1 MRFLS
6 DILAKA
12 GLIVDGATT
21 LNNVPNA
28 TVDTDKFLVVDSG
41 VVKYRT
47 GAQLMS
53 DVLAQFQSD
62 YDYNITGNRNGS
74 NKTFTLSNNFVPGT
88 TKVYLNG
95 IRYTPGGS
103 YDYTEN
109 GTNQIVFTNAPDPG
123 DLIVVDYIKS

>member
-1 MRFLS
+1 MKFLS

-12 GLIVDGATT
+12 GLIVDGGTT

-47 GAQLMS
+47 GVQLMS
-53 DVLAQFQSD
+53 DVQALLQSD
-62 YDYNITGNRNGS
+62 YDFNISGIKDS
-74 NKTFTLSNNFVPGT
+74 VNKTFVLSANFMMGT
-88 TKVYLNG
+88 TKVYING
-95 IRYTPGGS
+95 LRLTPGAG
-103 YDYTEN
+103 YDYVEAS
-109 GTNQIVFTNAPDPG
+109 TNQIIFTNAPDLG